1 MRPGHLILMAL
12 LSAPALA
19 VPLVDT
25 GTPPDGTQGV
35 PLFIDN
41 SLGVTFAVPAQMT
54 IVAVEGFMRGTYGGQ
69 VVPVLFKGPPTL
81 QPPLYS
87 SLRYV
92 AAGLEPQWEVFS
104 NLEWTVLPGTYT
116 LAFIAYAFTG
126 YMPVGAPHPLGDEW
140 NQTRT
145 RPWTNAGGVD
155 GLGIRVHVSAVPEA
169 PPWLLMASALAMAA
183 VSRLQSGRRRSD
195 R

>member
-1 MRPGHLILMAL
+1 MRPAHLIAMAL
-12 LSAPALA
+12 LSGPALA

-35 PLFIDN
+35 PLYIDN
-41 SLGVTFAVPAQMT
+41 SLGVTFAVPAQTT
-54 IVAVEGFMRGTYGGQ
+54 ISAVEGFMRGTYGGQ

-92 AAGLEPQWEVFS
+92 SASLEPQWEVFS
-104 NLEWTVLPGTYT
+104 NLGWTVPPGTYT

-126 YMPVGAPHPLGDEW
+126 YMPVGAPHPLDQEW
-140 NQTRT
+140 SQTRA

-155 GLGIRVHVSAVPEA
+155 GLGVRVHVSAVAEA
-169 PPWLLMASALAMAA
+169 PTWLLMGPALALAA
-183 VSRLQSGRRRSD
+183 VIRLQAGRRRSD